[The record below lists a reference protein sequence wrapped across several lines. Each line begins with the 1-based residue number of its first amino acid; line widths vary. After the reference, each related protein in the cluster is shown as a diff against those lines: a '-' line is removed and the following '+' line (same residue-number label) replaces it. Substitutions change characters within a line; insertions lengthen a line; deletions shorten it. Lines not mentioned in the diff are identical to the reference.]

1 MHLVTNK
8 FLSQSRFILLY
19 TFCMASIY
27 LTIGSIEPM
36 YILKNWTIRQVFIF
50 QNNSGK
56 IYITKLAIGMRYH
69 MKNAF

>member
-1 MHLVTNK
+1 
-8 FLSQSRFILLY
+8 
-19 TFCMASIY
+19 MASIY